1 MFVMKPSSSG
11 TVVAMRGKAV
21 ARAADGRLRML
32 SLGDPVGDDE
42 VVLTAQNGFVQIA
55 TSDGAAGRAAPGRVV
70 SPPEPV
76 APVPAGDPAGAAA
89 LQSALRLD
97 GLAERAGEAPGV
109 AAGAAAGSGT
119 AAAVSATVSHHAAVI
134 DRLAPRADALRY
146 RVAED
151 TPLPVSLTGH
161 DPDGG
166 VARVFVVKVPTGGLL
181 WTAEGEPIADRTALT
196 PGQAR
201 ELVFVPAP
209 NFHGNPGPL
218 QFIVED
224 QVGRRSPVATVAIEV
239 TPVNDAPLPGTLP
252 IGPDLVPY
260 PDPDPH
266 LVPGTGD
273 YRHATF
279 EGTPVTG
286 QVHASDVDLDP
297 LRFFAAEAP
306 RHGEVVVGE
315 DGRFVYTPEAGFRGE
330 DRFEVAVDDGH
341 GGVARSTVFIDVA
354 PVGSAIPAAPVD
366 AVVPLAAIPVGVAQE
381 LSGPL
386 PLAFD
391 EVFAWSLAE
400 SGTARAPTTD
410 VSADV
415 LQLSA
420 LLVGHLPA
428 SAAPAMPD
436 LRLDLG
442 LDWGLRTSGLDL
454 WRDGAAGRPLD

>member
-1 MFVMKPSSSG
+1 MFVLKPSSSG
-11 TVVAMRGKAV
+11 TVVALRGKAV
-21 ARAADGRLRML
+21 ARAADGSLRML

-55 TSDGAAGRAAPGRVV
+55 TSHGPAGGAAPGRSV

-76 APVPAGDPAGAAA
+76 APGPAGDPVGAAA
-89 LQSALRLD
+89 LQPALRLE
-97 GLAERAGEAPGV
+97 GLAERVGDT
-109 AAGAAAGSGT
+109 GAAAGPGT
-119 AAAVSATVSHHAAVI
+119 PGAAPAAARHHMPGM
-134 DRLAPRADALRY
+134 DRLAPQADGMRY

-151 TPLPVSLTGH
+151 TPLPVSLTGR
-161 DPDGG
+161 DPEGG

-181 WTAEGEPIADRTALT
+181 WTPEGDPIADRTALT
-196 PGQAR
+196 PAQAR

-209 NFHGNPGPL
+209 DFHGDPGPL

-224 QVGRRSPVATVAIEV
+224 QVGRRSNVATVTIEV

-252 IGPDLVPY
+252 IGPDLVPF

-266 LVPGTGD
+266 LVPGTGN
-273 YRHATF
+273 YRHATV
-279 EGTPVTG
+279 EGSPVTG

-297 LRFFAAEAP
+297 LRFLAAEAP
-306 RHGEVVVGE
+306 RHGQVQISE
-315 DGRFVYTPEAGFRGE
+315 DGRFVYTPEVGFRGE
-330 DRFEVAVDDGH
+330 DRFEVAVDDGR

-354 PVGSAIPAAPVD
+354 PGGGASPAAADDRVAP
-366 AVVPLAAIPVGVAQE
+366 AAAIPVGAAQE
-381 LSGPL
+381 LPGPL

-400 SGTARAPTTD
+400 PGLPRTHLTD
-410 VSADV
+410 ASADVAADV

-428 SAAPAMPD
+428 PAAPALPD

-454 WRDGAAGRPLD
+454 LRDGTGGLPLG